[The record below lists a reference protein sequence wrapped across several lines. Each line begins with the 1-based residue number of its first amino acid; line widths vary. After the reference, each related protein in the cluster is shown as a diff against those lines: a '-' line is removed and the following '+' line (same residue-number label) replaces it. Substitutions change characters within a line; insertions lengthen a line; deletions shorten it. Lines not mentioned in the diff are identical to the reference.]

1 MFRLMMQS
9 RKYSSQMLAVQV
21 CTNKDCFVKIW
32 KERIYVQ
39 SIERSSRVWD
49 AKLKIKEGCRNG
61 KQFDFL
67 VKFMVISLSTI
78 NPLCWNESKY
88 LLMRTKSIG
97 NYFITG
103 PMYVYDS
110 NWDESDW
117 VTDGG

>member
-1 MFRLMMQS
+1 MSTLVMFGMLNS
-9 RKYSSQMLAVQV
+9 RKL
-21 CTNKDCFVKIW
+21 
-32 KERIYVQ
+32 R
-39 SIERSSRVWD
+39 
-49 AKLKIKEGCRNG
+49 IKEGCRNG

-67 VKFMVISLSTI
+67 MKFMVISLSII

-88 LLMRTKSIG
+88 LLMMTKSIG

-110 NWDESDW
+110 NWDGSDW